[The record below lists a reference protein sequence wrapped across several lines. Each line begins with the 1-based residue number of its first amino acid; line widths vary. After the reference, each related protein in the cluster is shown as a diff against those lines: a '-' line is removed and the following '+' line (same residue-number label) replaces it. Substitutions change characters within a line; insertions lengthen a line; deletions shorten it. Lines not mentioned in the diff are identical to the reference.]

1 MLFSIFFFFFFH
13 FSLHSTFITLCFEYG
28 FKFVLIKHWSFYV
41 FVFTSI
47 SISSLL
53 KMFLGQLWFASTPWP
68 LDLLL
73 ASYIFWFLYF
83 FIYLP
88 TSNSTNS
95 YPNFILQFLCLFCSH
110 AAFQVLDTCVQSRHN
125 YYWKCP
131 LVIYMAQW
139 NHMAISS
146 YTLINTSI

>member
-1 MLFSIFFFFFFH
+1 MFPAKTCFTELVFFFFR

-28 FKFVLIKHWSFYV
+28 FKFVLIKRWSFYV

-47 SISSLL
+47 SISSLF

-68 LDLLL
+68 LDLLP

-88 TSNSTNS
+88 TST
-95 YPNFILQFLCLFCSH
+95 PQIPILILSCSFYASFVHMLLFKFRTH
-110 AAFQVLDTCVQSRHN
+110 MFNQNIITTENVL
-125 YYWKCP
+125 
-131 LVIYMAQW
+131 
-139 NHMAISS
+139 
-146 YTLINTSI
+146 